1 MIPLLESPAAQRLA
15 WTLLHFLWQGAL
27 LGLAAWAA
35 FALFRR
41 QRPQLRYLVGCAFLL
56 ACLGSAILTYG
67 LLAPPLQTVGQA
79 AGQPMNPTT
88 VVPGIPDIL
97 TGPMALPEA
106 SAPGAALPWRTRLQP
121 YLPWI
126 LAAWAAGVLILSLRA
141 AGGWLWLRRLKAAAT
156 PVTEPEW
163 LERLVRSAGLRRAVR
178 FLESA
183 RVITPMCMGL
193 LRPVVLLPLGFFANL
208 DPLAAEAVLAHELAH
223 IKRLDGL
230 VNGLQCVIEVL
241 FFFHPAVWWISR
253 RIRTE
258 REHCCDDAAVLACGD
273 AVFYAETLSRLDE
286 FRDRPP
292 SLALRARGG
301 NLMERLRRLLLADPP
316 QLRLATPSL
325 AFVAILALMG
335 TLPAQAKKS
344 EAKPPIEETVP
355 ALEDQASPP
364 EQVEGS
370 TLGPLPRLD
379 LAPSQE
385 TTPLPAVSGPVTT
398 PTLAPT
404 AAPAS
409 TPTSAPTTAP
419 PAAAARPQPAPVQ
432 GSAPETSPAHPP
444 ASIPVFQAKDLDIV
458 PGLAIRTLKVPQY
471 PAVVVDELLT
481 WPNKGYAVNV
491 PGYTTVSLRI
501 TCESGE
507 AYFRVGVADKW
518 GNPLRGM
525 KGSMGTP
532 WASFAND
539 SDQPVSVIFF
549 VRTTKGYPGDGKI
562 RVHVAAALDP
572 RVAAPRTS
580 YPAPTKAHP
589 APIAIPTVDVE
600 SLPIL
605 PGMRVQ
611 TLQAPPCPVLIT
623 DASPRRSTKGYA
635 VQVPGRSLAR
645 ATLRSESSM
654 AFLQV
659 RALNKWGTPLEGSH
673 HSLGIPEASFLNA
686 SDASTT
692 VYFVVSA
699 KPGYPGNGKIEIL
712 LTTAPWA
719 PDATPSPES
728 QPAPPA
734 TTRPPEGPVTLDSG
748 SQPTPEEVRPL
759 VQAIVDKTAWGATA
773 TIVGLKVRG
782 MERWNRAFTDH
793 WPRQA
798 EKVRAIQAIGPVIE
812 GWLIDFETLSKDPRN
827 AALTSRQSF
836 TLLMD
841 KDRVIHWRTAY
852 PWQRPNEALP
862 EVNRANQ
869 FGTRPSPPPPP
880 PPRP

>member
-67 LLAPPLQTVGQA
+67 LLAPPLQVVGQA
-79 AGQPMNPTT
+79 ADQPMNPAT
-88 VVPGIPDIL
+88 VAPGVPDIL
-97 TGPMALPEA
+97 TGPIALPEA
-106 SAPGAALPWRTRLQP
+106 AAPRATLPWRARLQP

-126 LAAWAAGVLILSLRA
+126 LAVWVAGVLSLSLRA

-286 FRDRPP
+286 CRDRPP

-316 QLRLATPSL
+316 QLRFATPSL
-325 AFVAILALMG
+325 AFVAILALVG
-335 TLPAQAKKS
+335 TLPAQAERS
-344 EAKPPIEETVP
+344 EAKPRSEETVS
-355 ALEDQASPP
+355 ALEDRPTPP
-364 EQVEGS
+364 ERVEGS
-370 TLGPLPRLD
+370 ALGPLPRLD
-379 LAPSQE
+379 LVPSQE
-385 TTPLPAVSGPVTT
+385 ATPLPTVPGPVAT
-398 PTLAPT
+398 PTP
-404 AAPAS
+404 APAS
-409 TPTSAPTTAP
+409 TSISAPAP
-419 PAAAARPQPAPVQ
+419 PATTAHPQPTPVQ
-432 GSAPETSPAHPP
+432 GSAPETVPPLPP

-471 PAVVVDELLT
+471 PAVIVDELLT
-481 WPNKGYAVNV
+481 WPNKGYAVDV
-491 PGYTTVSLRI
+491 PGHTTVSLRI

-525 KGSMGTP
+525 KGSMGVP

-539 SDQPVSVIFF
+539 SEQPVSVIFF

-562 RVHVAAALDP
+562 RVHVAAAFTP
-572 RVAAPRTS
+572 RAAAARTF
-580 YPAPTKAHP
+580 YPAPTEVHP
-589 APIAIPTVDVE
+589 APIAIPTVDVK

-623 DASPRRSTKGYA
+623 DASPRWSTKGYA
-635 VQVPGRSLAR
+635 VLVPGRSLAR

-654 AFLQV
+654 AYLQV

-673 HSLGIPEASFLNA
+673 HGLGTPEASFLNT
-686 SDASTT
+686 SDTSTT

-699 KPGYPGNGKIEIL
+699 KSGYPGDGKIAIL
-712 LTTAPWA
+712 LTTEPWA
-719 PDATPSPES
+719 PAATPSPES
-728 QPAPPA
+728 QSAPPA
-734 TTRPPEGPVTLDSG
+734 MTKPPEGPVALDSG

-759 VQAIVDKTAWGATA
+759 VQAVVDKTAWGATA

-782 MERWNRAFTDH
+782 MERWNRAFTEH

-812 GWLIDFETLSKDPRN
+812 GWLIDFETLSRDPQN
-827 AALTSRQSF
+827 AARTSRQSF

-862 EVNRANQ
+862 EANRANQ

-880 PPRP
+880 PPPPRP